1 MKLYLKYLP
10 FVFVSVIF
18 SCKVSEQ
25 PAGQS
30 TDTADVEEVKA
41 DSVELQDEETH
52 ELRIYRGE
60 KTRHF
65 HLIHTKLDVRFDWE
79 NQQLNGRANLALRP
93 YFYDQS
99 ELVLDAK
106 DFDLHQISLLEGEK
120 QIALKYDYD
129 GKKITISLGRPT
141 PKIKNYSFRSIIPP
155 SPMKGAT
162 RQTSLTTKRGFISLT
177 LLERFKENHGRYG
190 RMERQ
195 RQHRNGFQ
203 QLMPPT
209 RNLRRKS

>member
-129 GKKITISLGRPT
+129 GKK
-141 PKIKNYSFRSIIPP
+141 
-155 SPMKGAT
+155 
-162 RQTSLTTKRGFISLT
+162 
-177 LLERFKENHGRYG
+177 
-190 RMERQ
+190 
-195 RQHRNGFQ
+195 
-203 QLMPPT
+203 
-209 RNLRRKS
+209 